1 MKKAFVFFLISF
13 LLLSPG
19 SLLASSWLEL
29 RSPHFIMRYQRAE
42 KKMAAF
48 LLSRAEETREVVL
61 QDIGHTPPSPTLIYL
76 APTWGDFQQ
85 VQPGGQ
91 PPSWSVGTAYPR
103 PNLIIL
109 RSPRAV
115 KGGRTEIEEVLRHEY
130 AHLALWTAL
139 KGQEAPHWLDEGFA
153 MIQSRQWDLSW
164 TYILAKG
171 VLTKS
176 LLPLEELE
184 DGFPLA
190 QHQAQLA
197 YAESFSFVSFIK
209 NEFGPKALPRLIK
222 GMAHGLDVDTALRLA
237 TGLGLRELER
247 RWKKE
252 LKRRYSW
259 IPIVTSFFS
268 LWFLASLLFLLSYWR
283 KRRRTKRALEEW
295 EREEALSEPPLPP
308 GSPEEG
314 NEGYPT

>member
-1 MKKAFVFFLISF
+1 M
-13 LLLSPG
+13 
-19 SLLASSWLEL
+19 AS
-29 RSPHFIMRYQRAE
+29 
-42 KKMAAF
+42 F
-48 LLSRAEETREVVL
+48 LLSRAEEIRGAVL
-61 QDIGHTPPSPTLIYL
+61 RDIGCCPPSPTLIYL
-76 APTWGDFQQ
+76 APTWEDFQQ

-91 PPSWSVGTAYPR
+91 PPSWSVGTAYPGL
-103 PNLIIL
+103 NLIIL

-115 KGGRTEIEEVLRHEY
+115 KGGRTEIEEVLQHEY
-130 AHLALWTAL
+130 AHLTLGTVL
-139 KGQEAPHWLDEGFA
+139 KGHDVPRWLDEGFA
-153 MIQSRQWDLSW
+153 MLQSRQWNLSW
-164 TYILAKG
+164 IYILSKG

-209 NEFGPKALPRLIK
+209 NEWGPTALPCLIK
-222 GMAHGLDVDTALRLA
+222 GMAQGLDVDSALRLA
-237 TGLGLRELER
+237 TGLGFREMER

-259 IPIVTSFFS
+259 VPIVTSFFS

-283 KRRRTKRALEEW
+283 KRRRAKKILEQW
-295 EREEALSEPPLPP
+295 ESEEAISEPPIPP
-308 GSPEEG
+308 GSPDEED
-314 NEGYPT
+314 ERFPT